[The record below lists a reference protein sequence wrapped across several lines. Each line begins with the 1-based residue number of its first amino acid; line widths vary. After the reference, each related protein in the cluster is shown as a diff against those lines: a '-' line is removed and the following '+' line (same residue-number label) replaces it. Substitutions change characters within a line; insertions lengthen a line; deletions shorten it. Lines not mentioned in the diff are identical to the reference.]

1 MKVKGMQVKTLKR
14 EGGLRTTG
22 RLKGSTSEQ
31 PLISVVTVVYNGEA
45 HLEETIISVLG
56 QDYGNV
62 EYLIVDGGST
72 DNTLAILRKYEDR
85 IDYWVS
91 EPDHGIYAAMNKGLQ
106 MAGGELVGLLNADDF
121 YQPGALGK
129 VAESYRSE
137 GSHGIYYGDNIV
149 LQEDLALKYRYH
161 ATLRYWQGMPMC
173 HQAMFVHRD
182 VYARLGMYSPGYRF
196 AGDYEFLLRAVAAK
210 IEFIHLSA
218 YLTSYR
224 NTGLTSV
231 HYTRSL
237 AEARQINRQ
246 YCGALNWRHI
256 RYLFGYGKT
265 LALYSLQKLL
275 LVLCGQQV
283 LNRFRLLYMK
293 KVIVKQENIIE
304 N

>member
-1 MKVKGMQVKTLKR
+1 MQGKILKK
-14 EGGLRTTG
+14 EGGLRTAG
-22 RLKGSTSEQ
+22 GVEKSTSEW
-31 PLISVVTVVYNGEA
+31 PLISVVTVVYNGAA
-45 HLEETIISVLG
+45 HLEQTIASVLG
-56 QDYGNV
+56 QDYDNV

-72 DNTLAILRKYEDR
+72 DGTLDILGKYDDR

-91 EPDHGIYAAMNKGLQ
+91 EPDQGIYAAMNKGLQ
-106 MAGGELVGLLNADDF
+106 LAGGELVGLLNADDF

-129 VAESYRSE
+129 VAESYRTE

-182 VYARLGMYSPGYRF
+182 VYARLGMYSLRYRF
-196 AGDYEFLLRAVAAK
+196 AGDYEFLLRAVAAN
-210 IEFIHLSA
+210 IEFIHLPD

-237 AEARQINRQ
+237 AEAKQINRK
-246 YCGALNWRHI
+246 YCGAFSWRHI
-256 RYLFGYGKT
+256 RYLLGYGKT
-265 LALYSLQKLL
+265 LALYFLQKLL

-283 LNRFRLLYMK
+283 LNRCRLLYME
-293 KVIVKQENIIE
+293 KVIVKQEDIIE